1 VETSLRKTASDP
13 SQRKLPGAGAV
24 GRNIPSLDGLR
35 AIAIILVIFAHS
47 SWYLP
52 AWMTHNS
59 VFQSVIGNGYH
70 GVAVFF
76 VISGYLI
83 TTLLLRE
90 FSKTGTIS
98 LKHFYFRRTMRIFP
112 PFYFLLAVM
121 GILWAANII
130 PQDARSFIASLTYTW
145 ACYPSAHGYFITHT
159 WSLSIEEQFYLI
171 WPFVFFALHR
181 RYKLVQ
187 ASVLM
192 IVLMPVVRILFYFV
206 LPSLRGHEFYMVHG
220 WIDTMMVGCL
230 LALLKHQGQWDHWQ
244 QKYVNGWTVSA
255 MVFIAFYVNPMVT
268 AALPK
273 RPAGVFA
280 IAISPTI
287 TALCIGGML
296 LYLIGTKNRHL
307 LFLFNNRVIRHIGV
321 LSYSLYLWQ
330 QMFMSQHLSLLP
342 YGYLYALAAAE
353 LSFWFVEKPSLSLR
367 ARLESV
373 WWPSRQG
380 SGTATTS
387 VQRIHETI

>member
-1 VETSLRKTASDP
+1 MEKSLLKTASDP
-13 SQRKLPGAGAV
+13 SQRKLPEAGGV
-24 GRNIPSLDGLR
+24 SRNIPSLDGLR
-35 AIAIILVIFAHS
+35 ALAILLVIFAHS

-52 AWMTHNS
+52 ASMTQNS
-59 VFQSVIGNGYH
+59 IFQSVIGNGYH

-90 FSKTGTIS
+90 FSKTGTVS

-112 PFYFLLAVM
+112 PFYFLLLVM
-121 GILWAANII
+121 GILWAAHII
-130 PQDARSFIASLTYTW
+130 PQDVRSFIASLTYTW
-145 ACYPSAHGYFITHT
+145 AYYPSAHGYFITHT

-171 WPFVFFALHR
+171 WPFVFVALHR
-181 RYKLVQ
+181 RDRLIQ
-187 ASVLM
+187 ASALM
-192 IVLMPVVRILFYFV
+192 VVLMPLVRVLFYFV
-206 LPSLRGHEFYMVHG
+206 LPSLRGHEFYMVQG

-230 LALLKHQGQWDHWQ
+230 LALLKHQGKWDQWQH
-244 QKYVNGWTVSA
+244 KYVNGWTVSV

-287 TALCIGGML
+287 TAICIGGML
-296 LYLIGTKNRHL
+296 LFLIGTKNRVL

-353 LSFWFVEKPSLSLR
+353 FSFWLVEKPSLSLR
-367 ARLESV
+367 ASLESA
-373 WWPSRQG
+373 WWPSRKD
-380 SGTATTS
+380 GTASTTS
-387 VQRIHETI
+387 VRVIHETI